1 MILNKLY
8 FLFLILFVSCTNEK
22 QKTNTNNGAD
32 SISTKNTYVKP
43 DQSEMDI
50 SWCPADYPIQKMQ
63 EDSNNKLIARVV
75 YSRPHKK
82 GRAIFGESADN
93 LCMYGKPWRLGAN
106 EATEIT
112 FFDDVL
118 IENKIVVKGTY
129 IIYCIPQKENWII
142 KLNTNL
148 YTWGLHIDESKDVFS
163 TTVKTENQEPAIE
176 NFTLVFDENTTGA
189 NLIMVWDNVK
199 VALPI
204 AYAK

>member
-1 MILNKLY
+1 MKVYKSY
-8 FLFLILFVSCTNEK
+8 FLFLILFFGCTTKKQETNSTVSS
-22 QKTNTNNGAD
+22 D
-32 SISTKNTYVKP
+32 SVSTKNTYVKP

-63 EDSNNKLIARVV
+63 GDSNNKLIARVV

-112 FFDDVL
+112 FFEDVL
-118 IENKIVVKGTY
+118 MENKKVTKGTY
-129 IIYCIPQKENWII
+129 VIYCIPQKENWTI

-148 YTWGLHIDESKDVFS
+148 YTWGLHIDDLKDIFS
-163 TTVKTENQEPAIE
+163 TTVKTENQVPAIE
-176 NFTLVFDENTTGA
+176 NFTMVFDENTTGA